1 MYSLHDVEVVGLDL
15 GKILECEIESQIGE
29 HSTLSLHVLIDDEEF
44 LYGIPDCRE
53 IEVILQ
59 GGSTAESLFSG
70 IVTAVSMNEDGQ
82 VKTAWIE
89 GKSRSWLLDRE
100 KHSRSFQD
108 GSMGY
113 RALVKEVLKGYKGQ
127 YDEGSLRYVPT
138 DREIGVPLVQYEET
152 DWAFLKRVLSRE
164 GITITPDS
172 RGEGKGIFAGAP
184 CVESGKV
191 PFRIVEAEKDMGS
204 YYALKACGRSVHAA
218 EFTKYKIASEHLLG
232 IFSEVEI
239 EGHPY
244 SVYSYRYSFVG
255 HEMEGLYSLQSP
267 EGLTVVP
274 SYPMQLIGAAMA
286 GKITA
291 VSGTKVRAALKI
303 DGGHTER
310 AVHWFPYSTLSA
322 SPDGSGW
329 YCMPEIGDSVMIYFP
344 SKHEEEAVALS
355 AVSNYVA
362 PKGGRDRMADP
373 NSRYLRNRFGQE
385 LMLCPEYARL
395 SCGGETSQVT
405 VLDSGRIDIVAR
417 DKVTVE
423 AQETIYLHAE
433 EDVSFRMANKFEAD
447 STDGGQL
454 ICYEDKVYMN
464 GTKVRQD

>member
-184 CVESGKV
+184 CVE
-191 PFRIVEAEKDMGS
+191 R
-204 YYALKACGRSVHAA
+204 
-218 EFTKYKIASEHLLG
+218 
-232 IFSEVEI
+232 
-239 EGHPY
+239 
-244 SVYSYRYSFVG
+244 
-255 HEMEGLYSLQSP
+255 
-267 EGLTVVP
+267 
-274 SYPMQLIGAAMA
+274 
-286 GKITA
+286 
-291 VSGTKVRAALKI
+291 
-303 DGGHTER
+303 
-310 AVHWFPYSTLSA
+310 
-322 SPDGSGW
+322 
-329 YCMPEIGDSVMIYFP
+329 
-344 SKHEEEAVALS
+344 
-355 AVSNYVA
+355 
-362 PKGGRDRMADP
+362 
-373 NSRYLRNRFGQE
+373 
-385 LMLCPEYARL
+385 
-395 SCGGETSQVT
+395 
-405 VLDSGRIDIVAR
+405 
-417 DKVTVE
+417 
-423 AQETIYLHAE
+423 
-433 EDVSFRMANKFEAD
+433 
-447 STDGGQL
+447 
-454 ICYEDKVYMN
+454 
-464 GTKVRQD
+464 